1 MNIRWP
7 SRQAAQAPL
16 RREGVIFIFFPEA
29 NFSSP
34 PSLRFGEALSRS
46 GRAGAGGDGLAKGSF
61 ITALNSKAD
70 GLLPR

>member
-46 GRAGAGGDGLAKGSF
+46 GRAGDRLAKGSF
-61 ITALNSKAD
+61 ITALNSKAA

>member
-1 MNIRWP
+1 
-7 SRQAAQAPL
+7 
-16 RREGVIFIFFPEA
+16 VIFIFFPEA

-46 GRAGAGGDGLAKGSF
+46 GRAGDRLAKGSF
-61 ITALNSKAD
+61 ITALNSKAA